1 MRQNLESST
10 SDALR
15 KLRAAQDELQKEQD
29 RATNEKS
36 ELERRLRTTTTQRD
50 NIQED
55 LDAAQEE
62 WGNQERLLTRKVT
75 ELEDN
80 YNALDQTYSKL
91 KTDFDGKISALRSA
105 NQQLTKSAS
114 QVTEL
119 EGEVLRL
126 KNLSGDVSELA
137 MLRHDLLAKVQRIAR
152 LENTSED
159 QLAELATLRQQQT
172 KYAALE
178 EEKRQLE
185 QQLLDQTAEHE
196 AFSESRLRLQVLE
209 DEKRAWMSYIESQ
222 ASDNE
227 MLHFDSPEDL
237 AKAFMEVRVE
247 KANLA
252 EKLGDAKSSLAS
264 KDENIA
270 RLESSLAQAREVSKE
285 PKIQTSGGNDTFDGK
300 ARARLER
307 QRNLAVKE
315 ADYLRAHLK
324 EIIEGDQEQRPEA
337 YQAESDKW
345 VQHLEETAGNYRRE
359 IEKLNAELSRIE
371 VPQPLFT
378 PRAGGKRGREDGADE
393 RLGELLRRN
402 RQLQDDLAKLQGRIS
417 ILTKENAALS
427 SQLSNLKFQSRTR
440 ILELRDNPT
449 TKYAAV
455 KQSTLQALQAENN
468 TLREQLAGRLPTASA
483 DQASA
488 TGQTQLVPRASL
500 DAMQLQLTEKDET
513 IASRDKS
520 LERLRSI
527 FRAKGLEFREA
538 VFSLLGW
545 KLDFQPN
552 GRVRASSMYYPKPD
566 AEGRKEKQA
575 EEGVDAESQYILFD
589 GENGTMKVSGGPQ
602 SEFAREIRGLIDY
615 WVDGKGQVPCMLAAM
630 TLEFYEKYGVEA
642 GGDDKN

>member
-1 MRQNLESST
+1 MR
-10 SDALR
+10 
-15 KLRAAQDELQKEQD
+15 
-29 RATNEKS
+29 
-36 ELERRLRTTTTQRD
+36 
-50 NIQED
+50 ED

-62 WGNQERLLTRKVT
+62 WGNQERLLTRKIT

-126 KNLSGDVSELA
+126 KNLSGDLSELG
-137 MLRHDLLAKVQRIAR
+137 MLRHDLLTKVQRIAR
-152 LENTSED
+152 LENTNED
-159 QLAELATLRQQQT
+159 QLAELETLRQQQM
-172 KYAALE
+172 KYVALE

-209 DEKRAWMSYIESQ
+209 DEKKAWMSYVESQ
-222 ASDNE
+222 ASGNE
-227 MLHFDSPEDL
+227 MLYFDSPEDL

-247 KANLA
+247 KATLA
-252 EKLGDAKSSLAS
+252 EKLGDAESSLAS

-270 RLESSLAQAREVSKE
+270 RLESSLAQARKESQESQE
-285 PKIQTSGGNDTFDGK
+285 PKIQISGGNDTLDGK
-300 ARARLER
+300 TRARLER

-337 YQAESDKW
+337 YRAENNERI
-345 VQHLEETAGNYRRE
+345 QHFEETAENYRSE
-359 IEKLNAELSRIE
+359 IEKLNAELSKFE
-371 VPQPLFT
+371 TQHAPFT

-427 SQLSNLKFQSRTR
+427 SQLNNLKFQSRTR

-449 TKYAAV
+449 AKCAVV
-455 KQSTLQALQAENN
+455 KQSTLQALQAEND
-468 TLREQLAGRLPTASA
+468 TLREQVAGRLPTALS

-488 TGQTQLVPRASL
+488 AGQTQLVPRASL
-500 DAMQLQLTEKDET
+500 DAMQLQLAEKDET
-513 IASRDKS
+513 ISSRDKS

-566 AEGRKEKQA
+566 AGGRKEKQA
-575 EEGVDAESQYILFD
+575 EEGADSESQYILFD

-615 WVDGKGQVPCMLAAM
+615 WVDGKGQVPCLLAAM
-630 TLEFYEKYGVEA
+630 TLEFYEKYGVEV
-642 GGDDKN
+642 GGDDRS

>member
-1 MRQNLESST
+1 M
-10 SDALR
+10 AR
-15 KLRAAQDELQKEQD
+15 K
-29 RATNEKS
+29 T
-36 ELERRLRTTTTQRD
+36 
-50 NIQED
+50 
-55 LDAAQEE
+55 
-62 WGNQERLLTRKVT
+62 T

-91 KTDFDGKISALRSA
+91 KADFDGKISALRNA
-105 NQQLTKSAS
+105 NQQLAKSAS

-126 KNLSGDVSELA
+126 KNLSGDVSELG
-137 MLRHDLLAKVQRIAR
+137 MLRHELLAKVQRIAR

-159 QLAELATLRQQQT
+159 QLAELAALRQQQT

-185 QQLLDQTAEHE
+185 QQLRDQTAEHQ
-196 AFSESRLRLQVLE
+196 AFSESRLRLQILE
-209 DEKRAWMSYIESQ
+209 DEKKAWMSYLEGQ
-222 ASDNE
+222 ANDNE
-227 MLHFDSPEDL
+227 MIHFDSPEDL
-237 AKAFMEVRVE
+237 AKAFMEARVE
-247 KANLA
+247 KATLS
-252 EKLGDAKSSLAS
+252 EKLGDTESALAG

-270 RLESSLAQAREVSKE
+270 RLEASLAQARRELQE
-285 PKIQTSGGNDTFDGK
+285 PKAQPSSGSDTLDGK

-337 YQAESDKW
+337 YP
-345 VQHLEETAGNYRRE
+345 EETNKRIQQLEDTAENYRNE
-359 IEKLNAELSRIE
+359 IEKLNVELSRIE
-371 VPQPLFT
+371 IHQAPST
-378 PRAGGKRGREDGADE
+378 PRAGGKRGREDVSDE

-402 RQLQDDLAKLQGRIS
+402 RQLQDDLTKLQSRNS
-417 ILTKENAALS
+417 VLTKENAAQA

-449 TKYAAV
+449 ANAAAV
-455 KQSTLQALQAENN
+455 KQSTLQALQAEND
-468 TLREQLAGRLPTASA
+468 TLREQLAGHLPTASA
-483 DQASA
+483 DSSGASV
-488 TGQTQLVPRASL
+488 QTQLVPRASL
-500 DAMQLQLTEKDET
+500 DALQLQLAAKDET
-513 IASRDKS
+513 IASREKS

-552 GRVRASSMYYPKPD
+552 GRVRAVSMYYPKPD
-566 AEGRKEKQA
+566 GGRKEKQSDS
-575 EEGVDAESQYILFD
+575 EEVTDAEGEYILFD

-615 WVDGKGQVPCMLAAM
+615 WVDGKGQVPCLLAAM
-630 TLEFYEKYGVEA
+630 TLEFYEKYGVDV
-642 GGDDKN
+642 GGDGQSR